1 MEIASLSYQALVHST
16 DTSPWIRMSKIGRAP
31 TLPNEHKYGRW
42 DPSVLDGSS
51 HSADPRKKVNN
62 KRIVKWKE
70 TINIIISISHYAL
83 CDWSIL
89 QAASHC
95 MDCYASFLSFPVPLI
110 NLLDHK
116 PTGRNSVSNLQHRP

>member
-1 MEIASLSYQALVHST
+1 MKIASLSYQALAHPAY
-16 DTSPWIRMSKIGRAP
+16 TSPRIGMPKIGRAP
-31 TLPNEHKYGRW
+31 TLRNEYKYGKW

-51 HSADPRKKVNN
+51 HSTDPRKKVNN

-70 TINIIISISHYAL
+70 IININIYLSQYTL

-89 QAASHC
+89 QAAFHC

-110 NLLDHK
+110 NLRDIINILL
-116 PTGRNSVSNLQHRP
+116 TSFFLSLL

>member
-51 HSADPRKKVNN
+51 HSADPRKRVNS

-70 TINIIISISHYAL
+70 IINIIISLSHYAL

-89 QAASHC
+89 QAAFHC
-95 MDCYASFLSFPVPLI
+95 MDCYALSLI
-110 NLLDHK
+110 HI
-116 PTGRNSVSNLQHRP
+116 